1 MRMDGEAQKTVNYVF
16 LVLFF
21 FKALTRFGGALR
33 KTVGH

>member
-16 LVLFF
+16 

-33 KTVGH
+33 KTIGH